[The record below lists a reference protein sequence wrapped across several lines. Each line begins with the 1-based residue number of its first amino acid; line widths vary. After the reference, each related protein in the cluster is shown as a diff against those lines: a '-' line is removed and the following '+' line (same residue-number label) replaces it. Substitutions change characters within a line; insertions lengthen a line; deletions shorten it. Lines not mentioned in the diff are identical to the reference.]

1 MIKTMQKKKQACL
14 EGEKNYI
21 SWNTQIIED
30 ASVDDDKKR
39 WMRLFVR
46 LIAKLSKIRALIT
59 FSTNSTNWL
68 QIFGHLLTLIVN
80 ENISI

>member
-1 MIKTMQKKKQACL
+1 MLKKKQTNLA
-14 EGEKNYI
+14 EKNNI
-21 SWNTQIIED
+21 SRNKQIIED

-39 WMRLFVR
+39 WMLLFVR
-46 LIAKLSKIRALIT
+46 LIAKLAKIRALIT

-80 ENISI
+80 EDKTSISI